1 MIRKKLNKRLK
12 KELYSEIQKRKQN
25 KINNELK
32 KLKFNELVNKN
43 NITESDIANI
53 KKLNAYSLKTLQL
66 IAKVR
71 NINSNMS
78 KKDIIYALT
87 RSEQANNERKYISY
101 INKDSNNN
109 IHNEIIK
116 IRLELFEVSP
126 YLNKKVLYDI
136 RKRLYDIEKL
146 TKINRSKKKKL
157 LKELNS
163 ILTNLKFK
171 RRNMI
176 LDYRDDNYPNIDD
189 IEYVFGDIDNYCQP
203 ILASS
208 LFNNGSQRYHFRG
221 DPNGDVSVI
230 TYCDKIIPHLR
241 VLIDKNKLYEQ
252 KRQLNIG
259 INMVHISEQK
269 RITHF
274 SRSDNV
280 ICLTSSNINDIINQ
294 LLTSLYEK
302 YQGDLRLSHASSIFT
317 YESVEECNIHFNKID
332 L

>member
-1 MIRKKLNKRLK
+1 MNKMIIKDILSGAKYFNNKVYKAKKIRRKKLNKRLK
-12 KELYSEIQKRKQN
+12 KEIYRNILKRKQN

-32 KLKFNELVNKN
+32 KSKFNELVNKN

-101 INKDSNNN
+101 LNKDSNNN

-136 RKRLYDIEKL
+136 RKRLSDIEKL
-146 TKINRSKKKKL
+146 TKINKSEKNKL
-157 LKELNS
+157 LKELNNIS
-163 ILTNLKFK
+163 TDLTFK
-171 RRNMI
+171 QKNMI
-176 LDYRDDNYPNIDD
+176 SDYRDNNYANIDD
-189 IEYVFGDIDNYCQP
+189 TEYVFDDIGNYHQP

-208 LFNNGSQRYHFRG
+208 LFRNGSYRYHFRG
-221 DPNGDVSVI
+221 DPMRNMSVI
-230 TYCDKIIPHLR
+230 AYFDKITPYLR
-241 VLIDKNKLYEQ
+241 VLIDENKLFEQ
-252 KRQLNIG
+252 KIQSDTG

-269 RITHF
+269 RIHTF
-274 SRSDNV
+274 QDQIMSFAYPQV
-280 ICLTSSNINDIINQ
+280 TQ
-294 LLTSLYEK
+294 MT
-302 YQGDLRLSHASSIFT
+302 
-317 YESVEECNIHFNKID
+317 
-332 L
+332 